1 MNNDAFKK
9 MVRERAQIK
18 STKEI
23 AREAVEDEFQR
34 NKKRKHGG
42 DSSDSGGEQDE
53 AEDESGKKRFG
64 RSKHQKNEEDD
75 DYLDLSAKY
84 RDRAKERREGKPQAD
99 ESLLKG
105 VASAAADPAADKSTE
120 ELSKYLGGDEEHTH
134 LVQGLDV
141 VLARKVKREW
151 HKEKNQQP
159 TTSTAKESKQQ
170 QQQQMAETTFVE
182 TVDQAKDLLQQFIRN
197 NNNETESK
205 LGLELSQYLQKV
217 HKYTLETPLLL
228 PKKNVA
234 CSSAGRTIQRSTL
247 TFALDGHPSQISRA
261 WEMPREMMHGA
272 SQQEASARAT
282 SLDISLID
290 RIQWALSKRIKKTE
304 EEEVQQPAKPTPIS
318 ITTEKVVQQSVARV
332 TSQERGDD
340 DDDDDDDIFGD
351 VGDYVPSQTQSQ
363 TKSANPKPA
372 VLSTESIFSGLV
384 TEGQQSK
391 EEDKGSTAVD
401 TFVASL
407 YSRIQKG
414 REGAEPTLKGLLG
427 SAENYNEMDVD
438 FDGRLEDED
447 QDEEGGK
454 NSKKKKKKRGEETT
468 VAASEYGA
476 ARGRSTRMPDD

>member
-34 NKKRKHGG
+34 KKKRKYGG
-42 DSSDSGGEQDE
+42 DSSDSGGEQEAKDE
-53 AEDESGKKRFG
+53 SSGKKRFG
-64 RSKHQKNEEDD
+64 RSKQQQNEEDD
-75 DYLDLSAKY
+75 ENLNLSSNY
-84 RDRAKERREGKPQAD
+84 RDRAKERREGKSQAD

-134 LVQGLDV
+134 LVKGLDV

-159 TTSTAKESKQQ
+159 TTTAKESK
-170 QQQQMAETTFVE
+170 QQMAETTFVE
-182 TVDQAKDLLQQFIRN
+182 TVEQAKDLLQQCIQN
-197 NNNETESK
+197 NNTTTEAK
-205 LGLELSQYLQKV
+205 VGLELFQYLQKV
-217 HKYTLETPLLL
+217 HKYNLEMPLLL
-228 PKKNVA
+228 PKNVA

-247 TFALDGHPSQISRA
+247 AFALDGHPSQISRA
-261 WEMPREMMHGA
+261 WEMPREIMHGA
-272 SQQEASARAT
+272 SQQETLARAT

-304 EEEVQQPAKPTPIS
+304 EEVQQPAKPTPMS
-318 ITTEKVVQQSVARV
+318 ATTEKVVQQSLARA
-332 TSQERGDD
+332 TSQEGGDD
-340 DDDDDDDIFGD
+340 DDDDDDDGDDDDDDIFGD

-363 TKSANPKPA
+363 TKSAKPKPA
-372 VLSTESIFSGLV
+372 VSAGSIFSGLV
-384 TEGQQSK
+384 QEEQQSK
-391 EEDKGSTAVD
+391 EEEKGSTAVD

-407 YSRIQKG
+407 YSRLQKG

-427 SAENYNEMDVD
+427 STEGYNEMDVD
-438 FDGRLEDED
+438 FDGQLEDKEEED
-447 QDEEGGK
+447 DGGK
-454 NSKKKKKKRGEETT
+454 SSKKKKKKRGEETT

-476 ARGRSTRMPDD
+476 ARNRSARGADD